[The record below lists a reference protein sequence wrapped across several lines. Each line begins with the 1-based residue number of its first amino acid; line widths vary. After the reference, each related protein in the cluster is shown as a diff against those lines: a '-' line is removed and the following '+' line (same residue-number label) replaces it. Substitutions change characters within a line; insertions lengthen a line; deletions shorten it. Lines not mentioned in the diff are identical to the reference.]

1 MEIEA
6 ENNKK
11 IKAKPGDIVA
21 LESNHFNN
29 WTGITEYYL
38 VIYNNYRYYLV
49 NIETGEIFMN
59 TYPSL
64 NKINDLVRMDEG
76 HVYSGNS
83 AKLILKGNA

>member
-1 MEIEA
+1 MKIEVKSDK
-6 ENNKK
+6 ETKL
-11 IKAKPGDIVA
+11 KPGDIVA

-38 VIYNNYRYYLV
+38 VIHNNYRYCLV

-64 NKINDLVRMDEG
+64 SKINDLVRMDEG

-83 AKLILKGNA
+83 VKLILKDEA